1 MTQINSKFTRA
12 LSAFLG
18 LGLVIAMSSCGYT
31 FQGSG
36 SILPPDVKRLYI
48 PLVENNSTESG
59 LTTLFTEALRDRFE
73 RYGVV
78 TIVDDVSDADAVLRA
93 RIIKVQRQTGAVSGT
108 TDSAIQL
115 DTKMQLAAELR
126 RVSGSVLWK
135 NSGFEVTQ
143 SYGAVNQL
151 VVTSSA
157 DFASSGLGLS
167 DFATLGQSGSREV
180 QRGQER
186 NVLSQLAEEAANKIY
201 DSAVA
206 PDF

>member
-1 MTQINSKFTRA
+1 MKLAIKIL
-12 LSAFLG
+12 LSLQ
-18 LGLVIAMSSCGYT
+18 LVCGLVGCGYS

-36 SILPPDVKRLYI
+36 SILPPDVKRLYV

-59 LTTLFTEALRDRFE
+59 LTTLFTDALKDQFE

-78 TIVDDVSDADAVLRA
+78 NIVDDITDADVVLRA
-93 RIIKVQRQTGAVSGT
+93 RILKVQRSTGAVSGE

-115 DTKMQLAAELR
+115 DTKMQIAAELR
-126 RVSGSVLWK
+126 RTNGVVLWK
-135 NSGFEVTQ
+135 NPSFEVSK
-143 SYGAVNQL
+143 SYGAVNEL

-157 DFASSGLGLS
+157 EFASSGISQS
-167 DFATLGQSGSREV
+167 DLATLGQSGDREV

-186 NVLSQLAEEAANKIY
+186 DVLSQLAREAASKIY
-201 DSAVA
+201 DASVA

>member
-1 MTQINSKFTRA
+1 MISKLRNIIL
-12 LSAFLG
+12 LSGVL
-18 LGLVIAMSSCGYT
+18 LVQACGYT

-36 SILPPDVKRLYI
+36 SILPPDVRRIYI

-59 LTTLFTEALRDRFE
+59 LTTRFTDSLRDRFE

-78 TIVDDVSDADAVLRA
+78 TIVDDAASADAILRA
-93 RIIKVQRQTGAVSGT
+93 RILKVRRETGAVSGS

-115 DTKMQLAAELR
+115 DTTMQLAAELR
-126 RVSGSVLWK
+126 RVSGAVLWK
-135 NSGFEVTQ
+135 NPSFEVTQ
-143 SYGAVNQL
+143 TYGSVNQL

-167 DFATLGQSGSREV
+167 DLNTLGQSGSREI
-180 QRGQER
+180 QRAQER
-186 NVLSQLAEEAANKIY
+186 NVLNDLADEAADKIY

>member
-1 MTQINSKFTRA
+1 MVLRRFLTFVLA
-12 LSAFLG
+12 LSTLN
-18 LGLVIAMSSCGYT
+18 LVGCGYQ

-36 SILPPDVKRLYI
+36 SVLPPDVKRVYI

-73 RYGVV
+73 QYGVV
-78 TIVDDVSDADAVLRA
+78 TVVDDIGDSDAILKT
-93 RIIKVQRQTGAVSGT
+93 RILKVRRETGAVSGN

-115 DTKMQLAAELR
+115 DTTMQLAAELR
-126 RVSGSVLWK
+126 RVTGSVLWK
-135 NSGFEVTQ
+135 NSGFEV
-143 SYGAVNQL
+143 SKSFGSINQT

-186 NVLSQLAEEAANKIY
+186 NILAQLANEAALKIY
-201 DSAVA
+201 DAAVA